1 MSTLGFKL
9 LYFYLPYIYGM
20 TGRTDFCFVGGYSVT
35 RISLVNVPPPDQI
48 KSTPNLIGSV
58 YGDPIEQVV
67 TSSLPI
73 TGFVYDMGTS
83 YINDGV
89 PCACDVSNVSQACEF
104 PNEMAMYYHAL
115 PNISGVRVYV

>member
-1 MSTLGFKL
+1 MLSLTITHF
-9 LYFYLPYIYGM
+9 FY
-20 TGRTDFCFVGGYSVT
+20 
-35 RISLVNVPPPDQI
+35 

-89 PCACDVSNVSQACEF
+89 PCDCDVSNVSQACES
-104 PNEMAMYYHAL
+104 PNEMAMYCHAL
-115 PNISGVRVYV
+115 PNISVVRVYV